1 MLNTRPTTLAVH
13 TGATAMIVEVFHRG
27 GVNLNRW
34 VGGRKDRPVRQ
45 MTEMASWSRRN
56 VRGKEEVFRTHLLL
70 SLG

>member
-1 MLNTRPTTLAVH
+1 
-13 TGATAMIVEVFHRG
+13 MIVEVFHRG

-70 SLG
+70 SLA